1 MADAGRKKRVM
12 TPAMFTAGFIQFDIK
27 SGAVSANVAEA
38 EAHIKRLAEAGAA
51 MAVLP
56 EMWSCGFDNTN
67 LARHAQSTPGILDRL
82 SDLSSRYNMV
92 IAGSMPEADGGRIYN
107 TLYLVNADGSV
118 AGTYR
123 KVHLFSV
130 TEEHK
135 YFSPGTRSVVCN
147 TALGPVGLMICYDLR
162 FPELCRSLVLKGA
175 RIVVVPAQWPDV
187 RIDRWDIL
195 AQARAIENQVYVIGA
210 NRCGRENKT
219 HFSGHSIIVDPGG
232 SVLSWAPDGDTRT
245 GVAAV
250 DFAYLEKI
258 RKKMPSLKERMPE
271 AYDF

>member
-1 MADAGRKKRVM
+1 M
-12 TPAMFTAGFIQFDIK
+12 TPATFTAGFIQFDIQ

-38 EAHIKRLAEAGAA
+38 ETHINRLAEQGVS

-56 EMWSCGFDNTN
+56 EMWSCGFDNAN
-67 LARHAQSTPGILDRL
+67 LARHAQSTPDILDRL
-82 SDLSSRYNMV
+82 REVSSRHNMV
-92 IAGSMPEADGGRIYN
+92 IAGSMPEASGGRIYN
-107 TLYLVNADGSV
+107 TLYLVDADGRV
-118 AGTYR
+118 AGAYR

-135 YFSPGTRSVVCN
+135 YFNPGTRSVVCN

-162 FPELCRSLVLKGA
+162 FPELCRALVLKGA
-175 RIVVVPAQWPDV
+175 RIIVIPAQWPDV

-210 NRCGRENKT
+210 NRCGRENNT
-219 HFSGHSIIVDPGG
+219 LFSGHSIIVDPGG

-245 GVAAV
+245 GAATV
-250 DFAYLEKI
+250 DFTYLEKI
-258 RKKMPSLKERMPE
+258 REKMPSLSERMPE
-271 AYDF
+271 AYDL